1 MKSVDL
7 SSFTEEEA
15 VQITADQLERLFKRG
30 INNIRMVTDED
41 EVLIVHI
48 HSEGKLE
55 DTELEEE
62 AGVVS

>member
-1 MKSVDL
+1 MKNVDL

-15 VQITADQLERLFKRG
+15 LKITGDQLERLFKRG

-41 EVLIVHI
+41 EVLVVHI
-48 HSEGKLE
+48 HSEGQVE
-55 DTELEEE
+55 DTSLEEE